1 MDLGNLNLNGG
12 LVKVIQYILSS
23 GKSLF
28 SLDELK
34 SLAGSDFSSIL
45 NKLHDAKALIPTK
58 DGEVP
63 DLGILKNLLSQFGG
77 DKLGGLPDLGGLG
90 KLFK

>member
-1 MDLGNLNLNGG
+1 MFELGNLNLNSG
-12 LVKVIQYILSS
+12 LVKVIQHILGS
-23 GKSLF
+23 GKNLF

-34 SLAGSDFSSIL
+34 SVGGSNFGDIL
-45 NKLHDAKALIPTK
+45 NKLHDAKALVSTK

-63 DLGILKNLLSQFGG
+63 DLGKLQDMLSNLSGSK
-77 DKLGGLPDLGGLG
+77 DILGGLG